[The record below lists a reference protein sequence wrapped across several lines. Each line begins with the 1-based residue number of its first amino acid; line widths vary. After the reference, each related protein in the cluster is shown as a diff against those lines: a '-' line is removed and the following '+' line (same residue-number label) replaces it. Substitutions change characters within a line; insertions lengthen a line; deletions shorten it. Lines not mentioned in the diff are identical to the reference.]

1 MKIDDKSDSKD
12 NLDLKSKSTIVNRK
26 PENNKHISGV
36 DKTFSHRRGVLRIFM
51 GLVALLLWIII
62 GVSPT
67 IIFSSSIQE
76 FIGAFSFLVKNP
88 IIFLLVAC
96 SISF

>member
-1 MKIDDKSDSKD
+1 MDCITMNIDDKSDSKD

-62 GVSPT
+62 GGFT
-67 IIFSSSIQE
+67 HNNIFIKYSRIYRCI
-76 FIGAFSFLVKNP
+76 FFFS
-88 IIFLLVAC
+88 
-96 SISF
+96 